1 MPEQIRILVAGGF
14 DEDNKEKL
22 KEAQEFARLLGRQ
35 VITQGHI
42 LLNACRTSFDC
53 IVAESAAAAV
63 KELGDNPNDRIIS
76 YVLSGQEPAH
86 TFGNVRTSK
95 LTDWEL
101 GNPGLQVPE
110 PIDHADVVVLVG
122 GFRGT
127 QRAANWARIS
137 GKPLLPVTRFGG
149 AAGEIY
155 HEELKTFKE
164 KYATRID
171 KNEFEDLAQVAS
183 DPADFAQT
191 VISLAERIRTSR
203 SVFVIMSF
211 SEDPLL
217 DYVYN
222 SFKEVCEKLKYEC
235 RRVDED
241 SNVPRILPEILTR
254 ISGCAFTIVDLS
266 DEKANVYY
274 ELGYAEGLKK
284 PLIVTAK
291 MGTELP
297 FDVKDIPVI
306 FWKNR
311 EDLEKKI
318 RKKVEEISARQGR

>member
-1 MPEQIRILVAGGF
+1 MPEQIHIMVAGGF
-14 DEDNKEKL
+14 DEDNKKQL
-22 KEAQEFARLLGRQ
+22 KQAQEFARLLGRQ

-42 LLNACRTSFDC
+42 LLNACRSSFDRV
-53 IVAESAAAAV
+53 VAKNAEAAI
-63 KELGDNPNDRIIS
+63 KKGENPNDRIIS
-76 YVLSGQEPAH
+76 YVLSGQEPAF

-101 GNPGLQVPE
+101 GSPGLQIPE

-137 GKPLLPVTRFGG
+137 GKPLLPITRFGG
-149 AAGEIY
+149 AAEEIY
-155 HEELKTFKE
+155 AEELNTFQD

-171 KNEFEDLAQVAS
+171 KNEFEDLAQLTSA
-183 DPADFAQT
+183 PADFAQT

-211 SEDPLL
+211 SEDPAL
-217 DYVYN
+217 DDAYDSYKV
-222 SFKEVCEKLKYEC
+222 VCEDFEYEC
-235 RRVDED
+235 YRVDEE

-274 ELGYAEGLKK
+274 ELGYAEALKK

-291 MGTELP
+291 QGTKLP
-297 FDVKDIPVI
+297 FDVKDLPVI
-306 FWKNR
+306 FWESQKGLKEQLR
-311 EDLEKKI
+311 KKI
-318 RKKVEEISARQGR
+318 EDISARQGR